1 MRRVLR
7 VKRALLA
14 AAACVSALVLAAP
27 ATAEQQ
33 LWSFH
38 VSEAD
43 LVDNKADYRM
53 GEFLREEFEIRDYD
67 VKMTEALLKEKGSF
81 TILGGR
87 YTFWN
92 GDEDETVDGT
102 DKTFDLLPEEGAEAG
117 DDLSFD
123 PKNAKGEWISF
134 WGTADG
140 GLQGR
145 TVRWSLLGKEGTET
159 IPNWRTTQRQ
169 LETYVP
175 YVELI
180 RDGESVTGVRWRLV
194 NPKAPSQPVPLPEIS
209 QVRVMVFD
217 RSGKR
222 VWDGDWKKFKENE
235 APSGEERF
243 GPLAYSELYRVWVRY
258 DTGEGGDYCC
268 YVWKFYER
276 TQSDAGV
283 ASWGGLSEKPV
294 KLKAG
299 ETREVSLELKS
310 GYYVWTVDTAQVGEA
325 SVLSAENNGSKDT
338 QVKLTLKGL
347 KPGKTTLSIGYNHDE
362 GENRS
367 DHRYNTIPV
376 EVWVTDEQGNVPGGS
391 SGSGGGSGG
400 GCDTGFGV
408 LALVLGAA
416 FLLKR
421 RA

>member
-27 ATAEQQ
+27 ATAEQS
-33 LWSFH
+33 LWSVH

-53 GEFLREEFEIRDYD
+53 VEFFSEEFAVEDD

-87 YTFWN
+87 YTFRN
-92 GDEDETVDGT
+92 GDEDEAVVGA

-117 DDLSFD
+117 DDLFFE
-123 PKNAKGEWISF
+123 PRNAKGEWIGF
-134 WGTADG
+134 RGAADG

-145 TVRWSLLGKEGTET
+145 TVKWDLLGTEGTET

-180 RDGESVTGVRWRLV
+180 REGENVTGVRWRLV
-194 NPKAPSQPVPLPEIS
+194 NPKAPSQPVSLPEGS
-209 QVRVMVFD
+209 KVRVRAFD

-222 VWDGDWKKFKENE
+222 VLNGGWKEFKANE

-243 GPLAYSELYRVWVRY
+243 GPLSYSELYRVWIRY
-258 DTGEGGDYCC
+258 DTREGNDLCR
-268 YVWKFYER
+268 YVWIFYER

-310 GYYVWTVDTAQVGEA
+310 GYYAENRSTLVGDSA
-325 SVLSAENNGSKDT
+325 VLSAEDKGAEAP
-338 QVKLTLKGL
+338 QVKLALKGL
-347 KPGKTTLSIGYNHDE
+347 KPGKTTLSIVYDHDE

>member
-1 MRRVLR
+1 MRRMWGLLVLF
-7 VKRALLA
+7 LLA
-14 AAACVSALVLAAP
+14 ASAP

-33 LWSFH
+33 LWSVH
-38 VSEAD
+38 ISEAD
-43 LVDNKADYRM
+43 LVENKADYRM
-53 GEFLREEFEIRDYD
+53 GEFLREEFSVEDND

-92 GDEDETVDGT
+92 GDRDEAVDGA

-117 DDLSFD
+117 DDLVFD
-123 PKNAKGEWISF
+123 PRNAKGKWIDF
-134 WGTADG
+134 EGAADG

-145 TVRWSLLGKEGTET
+145 TVRWSLLGTERTET

-180 RDGESVTGVRWRLV
+180 RDGGNVTGVRWRLV
-194 NPKAPSQPVPLPEIS
+194 NPKAPSQPVSLPEAS
-209 QVRVMVFD
+209 DVRVRAFD
-217 RSGKR
+217 RSGNR
-222 VWDGDWKKFKENE
+222 VLNGDWKKFKANE

-243 GPLAYSELYRVWVRY
+243 GPLAYSELYRVWIRY
-258 DTGEGGDYCC
+258 DTGEGGDFCC

-299 ETREVSLELKS
+299 ETREVSLELKP
-310 GYYVWTVDTAQVGEA
+310 GYHAESSLALVGDIA
-325 SVLSAENNGSKDT
+325 VLSAEDKESRDT
-338 QVKLTLKGL
+338 QVRLTLKGV
-347 KPGKTTLSIGYNHDE
+347 KPGKTTLSIVYAHDE
-362 GENRS
+362 GKDRY
-367 DHRYNTIPV
+367 DYRYNTVPV

-391 SGSGGGSGG
+391 SGPKPGYGEVEEGGGG
-400 GCDTGFGV
+400 GCDAGFGV
-408 LALVLGAA
+408 LALALGAA

>member
-27 ATAEQQ
+27 ATAEQS
-33 LWSFH
+33 LWSVH

-53 GEFLREEFEIRDYD
+53 VEFFSEEFAVEDD

-92 GDEDETVDGT
+92 GDQDEAVDGA

-117 DDLSFD
+117 DEFWFE
-123 PKNAKGEWISF
+123 PKNAKGKWISF
-134 WGTADG
+134 WGAADG

-145 TVRWSLLGKEGTET
+145 TVKWSLLGKEGMET

-180 RDGESVTGVRWRLV
+180 RDGENVTGVRWRLV
-194 NPKAPSQPVPLPEIS
+194 NPKAPSQPVSLPELS
-209 QVRVMVFD
+209 YVRVRVFD

-222 VWDGDWKKFKENE
+222 VLNGDWKKFKENE

-258 DTGEGGDYCC
+258 DTREGNDFCNYAW
-268 YVWKFYER
+268 YFYER

-299 ETREVSLELKS
+299 ETKEVSLELKS

-325 SVLSAENNGSKDT
+325 SVLSAEDKGAEAP
-338 QVKLTLKGL
+338 QVKLALKGL
-347 KPGKTTLSIGYNHDE
+347 KPGKTTLSIVYDHDE
-362 GENRS
+362 GENRR
-367 DHRYNTIPV
+367 DYRYNTVPV

-391 SGSGGGSGG
+391 SGSGGGG
-400 GCDTGFGV
+400 GCDAGFGV
-408 LALVLGAA
+408 LALALGAA